1 MKYSKGKISIPNV
14 TGNIVITVQTAP
26 CAPAENLSNPAQ
38 WVSGR
43 RITSSGSLSTGNAA
57 YLTNAIPV
65 VPGDVI
71 RMKNCGTLTN
81 CLASVL
87 VSESTDVGTAGTLHN
102 HSTEGDVFVIQ
113 ITTSG
118 YFRQAMLIS
127 ELNTESLR
135 NAVIITKNE
144 VIN

>member
-14 TGNIVITVQTAP
+14 TGNLIITVQTAP

-43 RITSSGSLSTGNAA
+43 RITSSGSLSTGSAA

-71 RMKNCGTLTN
+71 RIKNCGTLTN
-81 CLASVL
+81 CLASVF
-87 VSESTDVGTAGTLHN
+87 VSDSTDVGTTGTLQNHN
-102 HSTEGDVFVIQ
+102 TDGDVFVIQ
-113 ITTSG
+113 ITVAG

-135 NAVIITKNE
+135 NAVMITKNE
-144 VIN
+144 TIA

>member
-14 TGNIVITVQTAP
+14 TGNIVITVQTASS
-26 CAPAENLSNPAQ
+26 APAENLSDPSQ

-43 RITSSGSLSTGNAA
+43 RIKSSGSLATGSAA

-65 VPGDVI
+65 APGDVI
-71 RMKNCGTLTN
+71 RIKNCGTLSN
-81 CLASVL
+81 CFASVL
-87 VSESTDVGTAGTLHN
+87 ISESTDVNTTGTFHN
-102 HSTEGDVFVIQ
+102 HSTDGDVFVIQ

>member
-14 TGNIVITVQTAP
+14 TGNLIITVQAVPT
-26 CAPAENLSNPAQ
+26 APAENLSDPSQ

-43 RITSSGSLSTGNAA
+43 RITSSGSLSTGSAA
-57 YLTNAIPV
+57 YLTNSIPV

-71 RMKNCGTLTN
+71 RMKNCGTLSN

-87 VSESTDVGTAGTLHN
+87 VSDSTDVGTTGTIQN
-102 HSTEGDVFVIQ
+102 HSTDGDVSVIT

-135 NAVIITKNE
+135 NAVMITKNE

>member
-14 TGNIVITVQTAP
+14 TGNIIITVQAVPT
-26 CAPAENLSNPAQ
+26 APAENLSDPSQ

-43 RITSSGSLSTGNAA
+43 RIKSSGSLATGSAA

-65 VPGDVI
+65 APGDVI
-71 RMKNCGTLTN
+71 RMKNCGTLSN

-87 VSESTDVGTAGTLHN
+87 VSESTDVGTAGTIQN
-102 HSTEGDVFVIQ
+102 HKTNNNIFIIK

-118 YFRQAMLIS
+118 YFRHALLIS
-127 ELNTESLR
+127 ELNTEPLR
-135 NAVIITKNE
+135 NAVVITKNE
-144 VIN
+144 TIT

>member
-14 TGNIVITVQTAP
+14 TGNLIITVQTAP
-26 CAPAENLSNPAQ
+26 CVPAENLSNPAQ

-43 RITSSGSLSTGNAA
+43 RITSSGSLSTGSAA

-65 VPGDVI
+65 APGDVI
-71 RMKNCGTLTN
+71 RMKNCGTLSN

-87 VSESTDVGTAGTLHN
+87 VSESTDVGTTGTLHN
-102 HSTEGDVFVIQ
+102 HNTDGDVFVIQ
-113 ITTSG
+113 ITVAG

-135 NAVIITKNE
+135 NAVIVTKNE

>member
-14 TGNIVITVQTAP
+14 TGNLIITVQTAP
-26 CAPAENLSNPAQ
+26 CAPAENLSDPSQ

-43 RITSSGSLSTGNAA
+43 RITSSGSLSTGSAA
-57 YLTNAIPV
+57 YLTNAISV
-65 VPGDVI
+65 APGDVI
-71 RMKNCGTLTN
+71 RIKNCGTLTN
-81 CLASVL
+81 CLASVF
-87 VSESTDVGTAGTLHN
+87 VSDSTDVGTTGTLQNHN
-102 HSTEGDVFVIQ
+102 TDGDVFVIR

-127 ELNTESLR
+127 ELDTEAKKA
-135 NAVIITKNE
+135 AVIITKNE